1 MISPDPDRSWQKQGE
16 DQKRLYQLL
25 DIPRFF
31 VALVFGTESDR
42 AGGGL
47 GAFLFSKGLRDCV
60 DPGWDLPLCLG
71 PVLGVQTM
79 PFMTTP
85 LTRSS
90 LVTVRDAAEPRVWSS
105 PSGGSSSSSSSPSRP
120 PGLVVMLELEAEADR
135 GKPREVA
142 AGGSGEVGT
151 FTHRLR
157 GDR

>member
-1 MISPDPDRSWQKQGE
+1 
-16 DQKRLYQLL
+16 
-25 DIPRFF
+25 
-31 VALVFGTESDR
+31 
-42 AGGGL
+42 
-47 GAFLFSKGLRDCV
+47 
-60 DPGWDLPLCLG
+60 
-71 PVLGVQTM
+71 M

-90 LVTVRDAAEPRVWSS
+90 LVTVKEAAEPRVWSS
-105 PSGGSSSSSSSPSRP
+105 PRGGSSSSSSPSLP

-157 GDR
+157 GVC

>member
-1 MISPDPDRSWQKQGE
+1 
-16 DQKRLYQLL
+16 
-25 DIPRFF
+25 
-31 VALVFGTESDR
+31 
-42 AGGGL
+42 
-47 GAFLFSKGLRDCV
+47 
-60 DPGWDLPLCLG
+60 
-71 PVLGVQTM
+71 M

-90 LVTVRDAAEPRVWSS
+90 LVTVREAAEPSEWSS

-157 GDR
+157 GVC